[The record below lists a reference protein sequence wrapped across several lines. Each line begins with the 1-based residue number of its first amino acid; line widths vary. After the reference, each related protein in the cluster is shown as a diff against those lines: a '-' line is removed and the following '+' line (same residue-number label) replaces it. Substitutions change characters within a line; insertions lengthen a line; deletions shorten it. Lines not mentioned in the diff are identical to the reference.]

1 MSKLWQKIDDDAVFC
16 SVCGFDIKNNNFFE
30 AQNAAKKNIG
40 GKERGLWREWINR
53 DTNGQ
58 SQYWYLFLY
67 WDCENMVVISAS
79 EEHLIGEV
87 IA

>member
-58 SQYWYLFLY
+58 SQYGYMFSYL
-67 WDCENMVVISAS
+67 DGENMVIISAS
-79 EEHLIGEV
+79 EEYLIEEV
-87 IA
+87 IV

>member
-1 MSKLWQKIDDDAVFC
+1 MVGLGVSSGTDYLYIDLTP
-16 SVCGFDIKNNNFFE
+16 FFE
-30 AQNAAKKNIG
+30 SQNAAKKNIG
-40 GKERGLWREWINR
+40 GKERGLWRKWINQ

-67 WDCENMVVISAS
+67 LDCENMVVISAS
-79 EEHLIGEV
+79 EEHLIEEV

>member
-1 MSKLWQKIDDDAVFC
+1 MVGLGVSSGTDYLYIDLTP
-16 SVCGFDIKNNNFFE
+16 FFE
-30 AQNAAKKNIG
+30 SQNAAKKNIG

-58 SQYWYLFLY
+58 SQYGYMFSFL
-67 WDCENMVVISAS
+67 DGENMVIISAS
-79 EEHLIGEV
+79 EEHLIEEV

>member
-1 MSKLWQKIDDDAVFC
+1 MVGLGVSSGTDYLYIDLTP
-16 SVCGFDIKNNNFFE
+16 FFE
-30 AQNAAKKNIG
+30 SQNAAKKNIG

-58 SQYWYLFLY
+58 SQYWYLFSYL
-67 WDCENMVVISAS
+67 DCENMVVISAS
-79 EEHLIGEV
+79 EEHLIEEV

>member
-1 MSKLWQKIDDDAVFC
+1 MIGLGVSSGTDYSYVDLTP
-16 SVCGFDIKNNNFFE
+16 FFE

-58 SQYWYLFLY
+58 SQYGYLFLY
-67 WDCENMVVISAS
+67 LDCENMVVISAS

>member
-1 MSKLWQKIDDDAVFC
+1 MVGLGVSSGTDYLYIDLTP
-16 SVCGFDIKNNNFFE
+16 FFE
-30 AQNAAKKNIG
+30 SQNAAKKNIG

-58 SQYWYLFLY
+58 SQYGYLFLY
-67 WDCENMVVISAS
+67 LDCENMVVISAS
-79 EEHLIGEV
+79 EEHLIGEI

>member
-1 MSKLWQKIDDDAVFC
+1 MVGLGVSSGTDYLYIDLTP
-16 SVCGFDIKNNNFFE
+16 FFE
-30 AQNAAKKNIG
+30 SQNAAKKNIG

-58 SQYWYLFLY
+58 SQYGYLFLY
-67 WDCENMVVISAS
+67 FDCENMVVISAS
-79 EEHLIGEV
+79 EEHLIEEI

>member
-1 MSKLWQKIDDDAVFC
+1 MVGLGVSSGTDYLYIDLTP
-16 SVCGFDIKNNNFFE
+16 FFE
-30 AQNAAKKNIG
+30 SQNAAKKNIG
-40 GKERGLWREWINR
+40 GKERGLWREWINQ

-67 WDCENMVVISAS
+67 LDCENMVVISAS
-79 EEHLIGEV
+79 EEHLIEEV